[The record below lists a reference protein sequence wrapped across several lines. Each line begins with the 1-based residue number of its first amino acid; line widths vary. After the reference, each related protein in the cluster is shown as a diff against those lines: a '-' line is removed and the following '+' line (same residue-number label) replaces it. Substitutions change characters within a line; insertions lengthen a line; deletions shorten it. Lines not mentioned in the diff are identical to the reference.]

1 MKLRLAGTNDLDSY
15 NHFVTL
21 KPGHS
26 IYIPTID
33 LMSQAFH
40 LIECG
45 LLKLRLTPLL
55 QLAKI
60 LLFRLNFCRLSY
72 ILAYLS
78 DRLSTFNQFHPT
90 SDFTRT
96 VHSILIKE
104 TIII

>member
-1 MKLRLAGTNDLDSY
+1 MKLRLNDLNSH

-45 LLKLRLTPLL
+45 LLILRLTPLL
-55 QLAKI
+55 QLAMI
-60 LLFRLNFCRLSY
+60 LLFRLNFCRLSC
-72 ILAYLS
+72 ILAYLL
-78 DRLSTFNQFHPT
+78 DRLYTFNQFHPT

-96 VHSILIKE
+96 VNSIIDKGKQL
-104 TIII
+104 